1 MSSPAVAINFNGPAQ
16 KKSKG
21 RVENI
26 PRTKDQAARTHDLAP
41 RAQDTEASPRH
52 GTQCS
57 GGNCGQGPSIFC
69 PHREGG
75 TPFLGPPVCATRC
88 ILLVAL
94 KMFEIFSFEVQG
106 PRTEATPL
114 SHREPRTLF
123 PPKFFRCIVS
133 FAPSPRTS
141 DHGSQLPFRVRQLP
155 CSP

>member
-1 MSSPAVAINFNGPAQ
+1 MSSAAVAINFNGPAQ

-106 PRTEATPL
+106 PRTEAPL
-114 SHREPRTLF
+114 YLTANLEHCF
-123 PPKFFRCIVS
+123 PQNFSGV
-133 FAPSPRTS
+133 
-141 DHGSQLPFRVRQLP
+141 
-155 CSP
+155 